1 MAASIINRTKEALP
15 PPLRRR
21 PGALS
26 GWALLLLVLSGG
38 GCLLLQRMEMVKGGG
53 ADTAAQQGERNSLPS
68 GKRLRSLSVGFHGL
82 LADWYWIRT
91 LHYVGIEWAQAE
103 TTLPP
108 LPLLEPLLEL
118 TLSLDP
124 HRLSA
129 YRMGAFL
136 QGVTDQAWAERMVRQ
151 GIEANPKAWPL
162 YQDLAYLCWRQGR
175 YREAAQAYQSAARLP
190 GAPAWLEPLAAV
202 MLARGGDRD
211 IARQLLERSCE
222 ASRDRFV
229 REACQYQLSLLRE
242 ADSAAPSPSKG
253 ARRGID

>member
-1 MAASIINRTKEALP
+1 MAVSIVNRTNEALP

-26 GWALLLLVLSGG
+26 GWALLLLVVSGG
-38 GCLLLQRMEMVKGGG
+38 GCLLLQRMEMVKRGR
-53 ADTAAQQGERNSLPS
+53 ADNAAQQGKRNSLPS
-68 GKRLRSLSVGFHGL
+68 GKRLRSFSVGFHGL

-103 TTLPP
+103 TILPP
-108 LPLLEPLLEL
+108 MPLLKPLLEL

-124 HRLSA
+124 RRLSA
-129 YRMGAFL
+129 YRFGVFL
-136 QGVTDQAWAERMVRQ
+136 QGATDQAWAERMVRQ
-151 GIEANPKAWPL
+151 GIGANPKAWPL

-175 YREAAQAYQSAARLP
+175 YREAAEVCQSAARLP

-202 MLARGGDRD
+202 MLARGGEPA

-242 ADSAAPSPSKG
+242 ADSTAPSPSKG
-253 ARRGID
+253 AHRGVD